1 MIGPDLVGLELGPV
15 EHRWS
20 ASDAILYA
28 LGIGAR
34 HPRDLELLYERAS
47 PNGPR
52 AAPTF
57 ALTACTLMLGPLVDA
72 LSIDLRHLLHAGQG
86 FEINRV
92 PPARGEC
99 LVQRR
104 VVGVSDK
111 GRAAIVEC
119 EDLVTD
125 AYGTLASGRSQ
136 WWIDGAGG
144 FGGVRDAGGTDAA
157 LLLPDRPADVQVSST
172 TSSEQAALYRLSG
185 DLNPVHV
192 DPQFAR
198 AAGQPRAFLH
208 GLCTFGWLASSIA
221 PPGRPG
227 GSNRWLPGSPHRC
240 SREMSCLSKRGGRD
254 SRQSPPSTAVA
265 AWCSGP
271 QARSGPVHVERLCGS
286 WRTPWSS
293 ALAGTSRLGRCT

>member
-52 AAPTF
+52 VAPTF

-136 WWIDGAGG
+136 WWIEGAGG

-208 GLCTFGWLASSIA
+208 GLCTFGWLARELDRAAGPARRIESLVARFTAPVFPGDELLVEAWWEGQSAIA
-221 PPGRPG
+221 AVHSGGRLVLGPA
-227 GSNRWLPGSPHRC
+227 SASFTERSC
-240 SREMSCLSKRGGRD
+240 SR
-254 SRQSPPSTAVA
+254 
-265 AWCSGP
+265 
-271 QARSGPVHVERLCGS
+271 
-286 WRTPWSS
+286 
-293 ALAGTSRLGRCT
+293 

>member
-1 MIGPDLVGLELGPV
+1 MIGPDLVGLEVDTV

-172 TSSEQAALYRLSG
+172 TDSEQAALYRLSG

-198 AAGQPRAFLH
+198 AAGQPRAFGH

-221 PPGRPG
+221 PPGPARRIESLVARFTAPVFPG
-227 GSNRWLPGSPHRC
+227 DELLVEAWSEGQSAIAAVHSGGRLVLGPASAERSC
-240 SREMSCLSKRGGRD
+240 SR
-254 SRQSPPSTAVA
+254 
-265 AWCSGP
+265 
-271 QARSGPVHVERLCGS
+271 
-286 WRTPWSS
+286 
-293 ALAGTSRLGRCT
+293 

>member
-1 MIGPDLVGLELGPV
+1 VIGPDLVGLELGPV

-20 ASDAILYA
+20 ERDAILYA

-47 PNGPR
+47 PIGPR
-52 AAPTF
+52 VAPTF

-86 FEINRV
+86 LEIHRV

-136 WWIDGAGG
+136 WWIEGAGG
-144 FGGVRDAGGTDAA
+144 FGGALGAGATDAA
-157 LLLPDRPADVQVSST
+157 LMLPDRPADFQASST

-208 GLCTFGWLASSIA
+208 GLCTFGWLARELDRAAGPARRIESLVARFTA
-221 PPGRPG
+221 PVFPGDELLVEAWWEGQSATAAVHSGRSLVLGPASATFAERSDA
-227 GSNRWLPGSPHRC
+227 GSA
-240 SREMSCLSKRGGRD
+240 
-254 SRQSPPSTAVA
+254 T
-265 AWCSGP
+265 
-271 QARSGPVHVERLCGS
+271 
-286 WRTPWSS
+286 
-293 ALAGTSRLGRCT
+293 